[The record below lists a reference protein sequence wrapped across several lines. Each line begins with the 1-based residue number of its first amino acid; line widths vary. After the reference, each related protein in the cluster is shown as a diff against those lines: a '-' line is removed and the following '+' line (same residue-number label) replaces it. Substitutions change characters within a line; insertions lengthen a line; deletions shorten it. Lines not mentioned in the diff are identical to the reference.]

1 MSWDVKHMINI
12 IMCTC
17 VLSNFQYEGAAKE
30 DGRGPSIWDTYTHR
44 YPGLFIFSL
53 SLSNNMKL
61 KSRDGPRWGPRG
73 PGSPGP
79 KKKKKKEEE
88 EKKTW
93 APLPEEKKN

>member
-1 MSWDVKHMINI
+1 MINI

-53 SLSNNMKL
+53 SLSPTIWNL
-61 KSRDGPRWGPRG
+61 KVGMD
-73 PGSPGP
+73 PGGAQGGQAPLAQ
-79 KKKKKKEEE
+79 KKKKKRRIRKENLGPPARR
-88 EKKTW
+88 KKK
-93 APLPEEKKN
+93 LID

>member
-1 MSWDVKHMINI
+1 
-12 IMCTC
+12 
-17 VLSNFQYEGAAKE
+17 
-30 DGRGPSIWDTYTHR
+30 
-44 YPGLFIFSL
+44 
-53 SLSNNMKL
+53 MKL

-79 KKKKKKEEE
+79 KKKKKKKEEE